1 MAWRHRKAITA
12 FMTEVMARGCRRITG
27 IRS

>member
-1 MAWRHRKAITA
+1 MAWRHRKANTV
-12 FMTEVMARGCRRITG
+12 FMTKVMTRGGRRITG